1 MAWVGRAGFR
11 SVTGVTFQYDNQ
23 VLKSFDS
30 AAFSMAMC
38 YHATPSLSWLDL
50 SQRGALYIL
59 LCCGIKSLIM
69 TIDDILDHDIDA
81 KVERTKNRPIPRGDI
96 SLPRAWM
103 WFTLQVIVGVQLG
116 YNLLNRL
123 TLLVSMWVW
132 PIFVIYPTCKRWMDF
147 APVPLAMMFNVGS
160 FMGWTDLRPEEVP
173 WQTLSIVYLA
183 TGFWTITFETVY
195 QHQDKLD
202 DAKIGARSLALYMGE
217 QTVPLCTATTVL
229 FLFLLSY
236 AAFLNG
242 HGVIFYLSVMVAA
255 WELLVPLSKVNID
268 IPRDCL
274 KFFLGMPRVG
284 STLLAGLLLD
294 AIIQRYIVGTKL

>member
-1 MAWVGRAGFR
+1 MTILYRQFLSCSRTLASLSSSYCPHSRNSRHTGTWGVLAMA
-11 SVTGVTFQYDNQ
+11 
-23 VLKSFDS
+23 L
-30 AAFSMAMC
+30 AFSMTMC

-59 LCCGIKSLIM
+59 LCCGVKSLIM

-96 SLPRAWM
+96 GLLRAWM

-123 TLLVSMWVW
+123 T
-132 PIFVIYPTCKRWMDF
+132 CRWMDF
-147 APVPLAMMFNVGS
+147 APVPLAIMFNVGS
-160 FMGWTDLRPEEVP
+160 LMGWTDLRPEEVP

-202 DAKIGARSLALYMGE
+202 DVAISARSLALYMGE
-217 QTVPLCTATTVL
+217 QTVPLCTATAVL
-229 FLFLLSY
+229 FLSLLSY

-255 WELLVPLSKVNID
+255 WELLVPLSKVNLD

-274 KFFLGMPRVG
+274 KFFLGTPRVG
-284 STLLAGLLLD
+284 SILLAGLLLD
-294 AIIQRYIVGTKL
+294 AIVQRYIVGTKL